1 MLDIKFFLKEGP
13 EVRDRYRE
21 HIFEDAKD
29 VFGKTFKKYSKD
41 YGEAKRANTFKRQ
54 MSKYADSTA
63 PVLTGDLLRDY
74 GMIGRPVNTGFQIGF
89 ASRGSV
95 VEELNNRGRVLTS
108 PKQAIPKSVASYI
121 QVQCDKYI
129 KKSLG
134 PNTTTRHKIGKK

>member
-1 MLDIKFFLKEGP
+1 
-13 EVRDRYRE
+13 
-21 HIFEDAKD
+21 
-29 VFGKTFKKYSKD
+29 
-41 YGEAKRANTFKRQ
+41 

-108 PKQAIPKSVASYI
+108 PKQAIPKSVASYL
-121 QVQCDKYI
+121 QVQGDKYI